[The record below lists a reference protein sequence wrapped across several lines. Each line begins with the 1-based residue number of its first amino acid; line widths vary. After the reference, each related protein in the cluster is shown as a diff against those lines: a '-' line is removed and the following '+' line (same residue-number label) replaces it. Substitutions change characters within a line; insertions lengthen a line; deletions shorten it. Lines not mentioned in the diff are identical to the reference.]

1 MDHNIAFSY
10 IKGDSLIH
18 KCPAWIKILFIPF
31 INILFFNLPI
41 QYCIFLIV
49 IQFIICFTLKFSL
62 KQQAADLKPVIYY
75 GFLLLIMNLLI
86 FIFSNGFEQLYKSI
100 LIGIRNPLEII
111 KSLPKNETFIML
123 VKLFCI
129 LQSTSIFFKT
139 STNLQIRQGLEE
151 IELSIRK
158 ILHLKKRCTVANAI
172 ALFLNF
178 IPMVW
183 QIWNQLKKAWFARKG
198 KSGVTMFL
206 KLMPVLFSVGMKKAW
221 NTARAVSIRSENVLN

>member
-1 MDHNIAFSY
+1 MDQNIAFSY

-31 INILFFNLPI
+31 INILFFNPPI
-41 QYCIFLIV
+41 QYCIFLII

-100 LIGIRNPLEII
+100 LIGIKNPLEII

-129 LQSTSIFFKT
+129 LQSTSIFF
-139 STNLQIRQGLEE
+139 
-151 IELSIRK
+151 
-158 ILHLKKRCTVANAI
+158 
-172 ALFLNF
+172 
-178 IPMVW
+178 
-183 QIWNQLKKAWFARKG
+183 
-198 KSGVTMFL
+198 
-206 KLMPVLFSVGMKKAW
+206 
-221 NTARAVSIRSENVLN
+221 